1 MKVRDIKQEC
11 SGRRFVIKEGSF
23 SPVDTSNSNVVYVG
37 KLKTDR
43 YNNCKQ
49 QRQDFY
55 KCRACLFSLYFHIS
69 ISNSNS

>member
-1 MKVRDIKQEC
+1 MKVRDVKQEC

-43 YNNCKQ
+43 YNNCEVLRYYILDNLPTKTVVI
-49 QRQDFY
+49 Y
-55 KCRACLFSLYFHIS
+55 IPEV
-69 ISNSNS
+69 